1 MILKDAVLQTI
12 DSSPDIP
19 WPPTSQISLSISD
32 STVMTYIP
40 PIERPIT
47 DYGTILEIFRT
58 SRKLTKQSNMQYT
71 HITFD
76 LGAAI
81 KHIKLYGIIL
91 MHGKIL

>member
-1 MILKDAVLQTI
+1 MILKDTPLQAI

-19 WPPTSQISLSISD
+19 WPPTSQISLSIRD
-32 STVMTYIP
+32 PTVMTYIP
-40 PIERPIT
+40 PIQRPIT
-47 DYGTILEIFRT
+47 DYGTILEI
-58 SRKLTKQSNMQYT
+58 SRKLAKQSNMQYT

-81 KHIKLYGIIL
+81 KHIKLHGITL